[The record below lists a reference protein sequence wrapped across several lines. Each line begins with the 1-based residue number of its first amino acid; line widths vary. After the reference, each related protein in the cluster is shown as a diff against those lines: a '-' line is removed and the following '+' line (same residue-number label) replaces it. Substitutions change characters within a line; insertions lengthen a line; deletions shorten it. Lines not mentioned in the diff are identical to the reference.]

1 MKIGKQVMALSL
13 IVGLTASPAHNL
25 LDMGA
30 TGNVLAGVTGTGV
43 SPETRNNTQHEQ
55 PVITSE
61 LKHSVSYMY
70 GTATPGAKVEVW
82 IDNALVKTVTANE
95 GGLWTVTGI
104 QLYERQVVK
113 VKSILNNTVKES
125 PSQTVWLI
133 ATPEITS
140 LLTDGAT
147 SVFGTA
153 NPGIKIQV
161 LINGAVAKT
170 VFTNESGYWTASV
183 PALVTGRKVQIRAR
197 LFDTGSWYKDS
208 SEHTVVSSTNR
219 QIQPLITSE
228 VFAGGTSVSGI
239 ATPGAQVDVWV
250 SASFIKTVTASATG
264 EWSATVPALRHQAR
278 VQVRATFA
286 GQYKDSP
293 NCFAATRVAK
303 PTVKTASEKQKTVSG
318 TATPGSKVEVYAF
331 YQGLTATV
339 IAKEDGTWTATVPE
353 LLSHGTVF
361 VRSTIPGIYDNY
373 VRSDDFGVRTVPT
386 VDGPLKAGSNRI
398 SGMATVGATV
408 NVWQSGVKIGSA
420 QADNMGRWQAEVL
433 GLTSGNAV
441 YVSATTSEDGVVL
454 ESARYPVVLEFVEP
468 VVSGGT
474 TAGSKWVSGRGTPG
488 ATIEVHINDQYY
500 TTTVNNTGE
509 WSTPVP
515 ELKKGDILQIKA
527 RWRDHTYTS
536 YIYPIPEAGRYTL
549 VAPTINDYYLVGYP
563 YITGTIIDPRA
574 TIVKLYNGAGVLLRT
589 GVIDEDRSY
598 RIYASDKFSK
608 AGEEFKVS
616 VSDGKEE
623 SLLVLSKVLP

>member
-30 TGNVLAGVTGTGV
+30 TGNVLAGVTATGV
-43 SPETRNNTQHEQ
+43 SPEIRNNEQ

-82 IDNALVKTVTANE
+82 IDNSLVKTVTANE

-113 VKSILNNTVKES
+113 VKSILNNSVRES

-140 LLTDGAT
+140 LVTGGAT
-147 SVFGTA
+147 YVYGTA
-153 NPGIKIQV
+153 NPGIKVQV
-161 LINGAVAKT
+161 LIDGAVVKT
-170 VFTNESGYWTASV
+170 VFTNDCGYWTAPV
-183 PALVTGRKVQIRAR
+183 PALTTGRKVQVRAK
-197 LFDTGSWYKDS
+197 LFDTGPWYKDS
-208 SEHTVVSSTNR
+208 SEHTVVSSTNK
-219 QIQPLITSE
+219 QTQPLITSE

-239 ATPGAQVDVWV
+239 ATPGAQVEVWV

-373 VRSDDFGVRTVPT
+373 VRSEDFGVRTVPT
-386 VDGPLKAGSNRI
+386 VDGPLKAGSNLI
-398 SGMATVGATV
+398 TGMATPGLVV
-408 NVWQSGVKIGSA
+408 DIWQSGINIGSA
-420 QADNMGRWQAEVL
+420 QADNMGRWQAKVG
-433 GLTSGNAV
+433 GLISGSTV
-441 YVSATTSEDGVVL
+441 YVSTMTSEDGAVL
-454 ESARYPVVLEFVEP
+454 ESARYPVVLEFVAP
-468 VVSGGT
+468 VVNGDAR
-474 TAGSKWVSGRGTPG
+474 AGSKLIFGRGTPG

-509 WSTPVP
+509 WSVSVP
-515 ELKKGDILQIKA
+515 TLKKGDILQIKA

-536 YIYPIPEAGRYTL
+536 YIYPIPEGGGYTL
-549 VAPTINDYYLVGYP
+549 VAPTLNNYYLGGYP

-623 SLLVLSKVLP
+623 SIQVSSIVLP